1 MLKITAPGWHLCHP
15 PREQEKLAALASTAR
30 CCFVRAPLVGE
41 VVRNVTSFGAAIGPA
56 PGGDCLA
63 SGRGFILAANAG
75 CGLTWKDS
83 VLQTSPRAIFDIDR
97 GLAEAWEGDN
107 KMKTRIHGA
116 KLLLS
121 TGIAVTLAIGML
133 AGGELANAA
142 GPTSVGLGSAAP
154 FAVLAGTP
162 AVTNTGPTTVTGDL
176 GISPA
181 AAVTGFPPGT
191 VSGTIHKADAVAL
204 QAKSDLVIA
213 YNDAAGKGPVTQT
226 IHILGGQTLVG
237 GVYNA
242 GDFTL
247 GLTGTLTL
255 DGQNDPNSVWI
266 FQATSDLITAAGS
279 SVAFINGAQPCN
291 VFWQVTS
298 SATLGAGSRFA
309 GTILALASITM
320 DSGVTVT
327 GRALARN
334 GDVTLINDT
343 ITRATCSTAASS
355 ASSTAASSAS
365 SASSSASSASSSASS
380 ASSSAGSSATPAVTS
395 TASLPS
401 RGGSTPLL
409 AILTCVALGG
419 LGFAAVEAR
428 RRRIRG

>member
-1 MLKITAPGWHLCHP
+1 MLKITAPGWDLCHP
-15 PREQEKLAALASTAR
+15 PREQEKPAALASTAR

-41 VVRNVTSFGAAIGPA
+41 VVRNATSFGAAIGPA
-56 PGGDCLA
+56 PGRDCLA

-142 GPTSVGLGSAAP
+142 GPTSVGLGSADS
-154 FAVLAGTP
+154 FAVLAGTGI
-162 AVTNTGPTTVTGDL
+162 TNTGATTITGNVGSFPTTSETGFASVVLTGTNHAGD
-176 GISPA
+176 
-181 AAVTGFPPGT
+181 AVTQGAKG
-191 VSGTIHKADAVAL
+191 AL
-204 QAKSDLVIA
+204 TTA
-213 YNDAAGKGPVTQT
+213 YNDAFGRTPVTSVT
-226 IHILGGQTLVG
+226 HTLGGQKLVG

-242 GDFTL
+242 GGFTL

-266 FQATSDLITAAGS
+266 FQATSDLITEAGS

-309 GTILALASITM
+309 GTILALTSITM

-334 GDVTLINDT
+334 GNVTLINDT
-343 ITRATCSTAASS
+343 ITRVTCSTAASS
-355 ASSTAASSAS
+355 ASS
-365 SASSSASSASSSASS
+365 SASSST
-380 ASSSAGSSATPAVTS
+380 TPAVTS
-395 TASLPS
+395 TASVPS
-401 RGGSTPLL
+401 SGGSTPLL